1 MQPEPCVADIIENVF
16 YKPPD
21 LLCFEYCFYCLLCF
35 KNNENYQIIHD
46 RQVTPD
52 KSLKTLRKGVSFPKD
67 GNVDILN
74 CNVVPVRNAQ
84 YPD

>member
-1 MQPEPCVADIIENVF
+1 MYSTNLRICYALNTAFI
-16 YKPPD
+16 
-21 LLCFEYCFYCLLCF
+21 FYCLLCF
-35 KNNENYQIIHD
+35 KNNEKYQIIHD